1 MWARIRLSEFTPRDG
16 NPLEILSGNNDPVLK
31 VIEITLLLMNVDYRA
46 QGGKGET
53 DYRLLH
59 QTG

>member
-1 MWARIRLSEFTPRDG
+1 MSEFTPCDG

-46 QGGKGET
+46 QDGKGET